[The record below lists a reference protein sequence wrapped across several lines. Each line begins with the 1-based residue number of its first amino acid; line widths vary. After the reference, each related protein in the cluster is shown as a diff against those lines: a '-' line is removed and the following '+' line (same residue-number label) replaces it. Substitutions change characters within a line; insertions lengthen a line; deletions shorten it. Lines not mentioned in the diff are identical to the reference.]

1 MAEALERTALRDG
14 IAEATLKLIVSGALP
29 PGSRLK
35 DSDLAERLGTSR
47 TPAREAMV
55 ELARRGF
62 LKVVPRCGFRV
73 PPLERQ
79 EILELYP
86 LVATLE
92 SLAMESSEELGSAQA
107 RALVRLGRSLGRKGQ
122 TPMRWLTSD
131 RKWHEALLAGCAN
144 TRLTMMLRD
153 LRLQIQRYE
162 LLYARLSGG
171 KYASSREHSG
181 IVKAFREGDRNR
193 AAELLRSHW
202 ERGMDEVLRHLE

>member
-1 MAEALERTALRDG
+1 MTGALEHTALRDG
-14 IAEATLKLIVSGALP
+14 IAEATLKLVVSGTLP

-47 TPAREAMV
+47 TPAREALV

-62 LKVVPRCGFRV
+62 LKAVPRCGFRV

-79 EILELYP
+79 EVLELYP

-92 SLAMESSEELGSAQA
+92 SLAMESSDEIEPAQA
-107 RALVRLGRSLGRKGQ
+107 RTLARLGQTLGAKGQ

-131 RKWHEALLAGCAN
+131 RKWHETLLAGCAN
-144 TRLTMMLRD
+144 TRLTAMLGD

-162 LLYARLSGG
+162 LVYAKLSGH
-171 KYASSREHSG
+171 KTTSSREHSA
-181 IVKAFREGDRNR
+181 IAKAYREGDRDR

-202 ERGMDEVLRHLE
+202 GRGMNDVLRHLE